1 MVTRV
6 SFDQSSGSFI
16 DHEDIAFNTSTPTV
30 EHPST
35 PSSRVI
41 EGAIAVNGSA
51 GEVRTVAYGR
61 HSEPITGTAGASV
74 ASTLQARY
82 GPTASVELVPGNP
95 ASRTSVEVAANMG
108 LIRRDE
114 AGNWVDVAPAEQQAA
129 SLEKQLNPEQPQQQE
144 EQGGDEVFDREAY
157 LAYADAIAPL
167 PQTAVDVAQ
176 AHAVAGIFEGQ
187 SLSQVTAEV
196 GQRLARDSGLGLEPS
211 QAAEVVRHGV
221 QYFEGAVARVAALEG
236 VDATMKE
243 AFYES
248 LRQGN
253 QAGLRDA
260 LSKLV
265 YQGDAS
271 GFRELARAYAV
282 ATPSPT
288 VKALEAAGWQVARTD
303 EGWVTRPQHSTGG
316 WVPLAEL
323 VQHAAAGAPA
333 APAPVPPAKA
343 PTKAPGGRTKLYFNP
358 ATLECDLTEAEAVRD
373 GVDLSRFVWK

>member
-16 DHEDIAFNTSTPTV
+16 DHEEVAFNTAAPTV
-30 EHPST
+30 QHPST

-41 EGAIAVNGSA
+41 EGAISVTGVA

-61 HSEPITGTAGASV
+61 HSEPIAGSVGASV

-82 GPTASVELVPGNP
+82 GAPSVELVPGNP
-95 ASRTSVEVAANMG
+95 ASRTSVEVAASMG

-114 AGNWVDVAPAEQQAA
+114 TGNWVDAGSADQQAA
-129 SLEKQLNPEQPQQQE
+129 ALEKQLNPDQPQNQE
-144 EQGGDEVFDREAY
+144 EEGGEEVFDREAY

-187 SLSQVTAEV
+187 SLSQVAEEV
-196 GQRLARDSGLGLEPS
+196 GHRLARDSGIGLEPS

-221 QYFEGAVARVAALEG
+221 AFYEGAVARVAALEG
-236 VDATMKE
+236 VDASMKE

-253 QAGLRDA
+253 QAGLQDA
-260 LSKLV
+260 LAKLV

-271 GFRELARAYAV
+271 GFRDLAKAYAASTPTPAARAL
-282 ATPSPT
+282 
-288 VKALEAAGWQVARTD
+288 LEAGWQVARTD
-303 EGWVTRPQHSTGG
+303 QGWVTRPANSTGN
-316 WVPLAEL
+316 WVPVAEL
-323 VQHAAAGAPA
+323 
-333 APAPVPPAKA
+333 AKLA
-343 PTKAPGGRTKLYFNP
+343 
-358 ATLECDLTEAEAVRD
+358 
-373 GVDLSRFVWK
+373 